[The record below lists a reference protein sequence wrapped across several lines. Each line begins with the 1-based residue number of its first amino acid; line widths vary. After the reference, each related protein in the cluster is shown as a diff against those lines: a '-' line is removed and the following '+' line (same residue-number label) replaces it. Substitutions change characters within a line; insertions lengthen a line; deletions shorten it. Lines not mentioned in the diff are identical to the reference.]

1 MRSTNFVQQTE
12 KDYANFLRQQSQPLV
27 GLFFDCILRRLN
39 NASDLAKIRCFNE
52 FPVSG
57 FSTFGE
63 LYGVNVNETLS
74 ALFICKRSEHG
85 SPSRQRSFVSEYA
98 AYSRYFYLLESRARQ
113 LMIQIQERVIDGYS
127 NILGVA
133 NSSSEL
139 TANSVEHVAKIADNS
154 NELLEQFNAFQSVV
168 STLNQSVRELTD
180 NISAVNEDIAGIES
194 VFTIIDKIAEQTNL
208 LALNASIEAAR
219 AGDAGRGF
227 AVVADEVRNLAQN
240 TQSSLTESRNKV
252 NSLFAQIE
260 NVSGFIGAISSNMDD
275 AESQTNQIVDKIHNI
290 EQSAKETSALLDSG
304 SHIVEELKEAD
315 ETGRAHQA
323 NAEVIRSQI

>member
-1 MRSTNFVQQTE
+1 
-12 KDYANFLRQQSQPLV
+12 
-27 GLFFDCILRRLN
+27 
-39 NASDLAKIRCFNE
+39 
-52 FPVSG
+52 VSG

-113 LMIQIQERVIDGYS
+113 LMIQIQERVIEGYS

-323 NAEVIRSQI
+323 NAEVIRGQI